1 MNIFQKT
8 GFVVV
13 VLIGSVL
20 IYLSMLIDRKFK

>member
-13 VLIGSVL
+13 VLIGGVL
-20 IYLSMLIDRKFK
+20 IYLSMLVDRKFK